1 MYCLKSTQQTN
12 FQSTSCFAYSFM
24 KLTLI
29 YVKVV
34 KYFSLWHNFILDVPA
49 SSAQK
54 LLPGKVPARI
64 NISRNGKYPQK
75 YTSYNNEI
83 ISFFKTVFYC
93 VCLLIL
99 ETICIKFY
107 KRKVNIKMLKSILFW
122 KTASKRNCQ
131 PELSFHRINRWVLLL
146 FSTTNHMC

>member
-1 MYCLKSTQQTN
+1 MCTIKCTTKASLRVPLSAPSSAPSRLSSRKSTQGTN
-12 FQSTSCFAYSFM
+12 FQSISYFAYSYM
-24 KLTLI
+24 KLTVI

-34 KYFSLWHNFILDVPA
+34 KYFSLWHNFILNVPT

-64 NISRNGKYPQK
+64 KNFQKWQISTN
-75 YTSYNNEI
+75 TLLTI
-83 ISFFKTVFYC
+83 IKMMLFKTVFYC

-107 KRKVNIKMLKSILFW
+107 KRKVNMKH
-122 KTASKRNCQ
+122 T
-131 PELSFHRINRWVLLL
+131 
-146 FSTTNHMC
+146 